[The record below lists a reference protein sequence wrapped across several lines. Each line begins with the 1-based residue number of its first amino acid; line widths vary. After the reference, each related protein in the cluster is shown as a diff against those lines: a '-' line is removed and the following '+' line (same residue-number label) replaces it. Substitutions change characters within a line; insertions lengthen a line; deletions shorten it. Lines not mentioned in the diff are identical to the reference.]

1 MQSNKKSSAHIAID
15 WAELPKDHPAHRQRG
30 AAFLLVV
37 TMLLGAMLVLA
48 GSFRARVVHQA
59 QVTFDQDQRQYLD
72 TVIKNSHHWYQR
84 VALSI
89 EVTGDTPT
97 EADLLQQIAPER
109 KFGVRAAISSRLGL
123 PCSTTASFGSC
134 VPYRV
139 IAVWLPPISSPDTTT
154 FNQANGTLAPDPAVA
169 AAGTTRIFDT
179 KLYQQGLMVQI
190 SELLK
195 TTASRLQNFARAQQS
210 VIGSPSFENYFRSS
224 DCARAISGHFP
235 CVDTYQPITSTTIP
249 SMLGMPNS
257 DFQTPWG
264 DVVQISNLLDS
275 NNSSMPFSLSIKASS
290 PWGQTVSYQVQQT
303 D

>member
-1 MQSNKKSSAHIAID
+1 MQSNTESPSHVAID
-15 WAELPKDHPAHRQRG
+15 WERLPKDHPARRQRG

-59 QVTFDQDQRQYLD
+59 QMTFEQDQRLYLD
-72 TVIKNSHHWYQR
+72 TVIKNSHSWYQR

-97 EADLLQQIAPER
+97 EIDLLQQIAPER

-139 IAVWLPPISSPDTTT
+139 IAVWLPPISSADTTT
-154 FNQANGTLAPDPAVA
+154 FNQANGTLSPDPAVA

-179 KLYQQGLMVQI
+179 KLYQQGQMVQI

-195 TTASRLQNFARAQQS
+195 KTASQLQNFARAQQS

-224 DCARAISGHFP
+224 DCGRAKSGHLP
-235 CVDTYQPITSTTIP
+235 CVDTYQPITRTTIP
-249 SMLGMPNS
+249 TMLGIPDG

-275 NNSSMPFSLSIKASS
+275 NNASLPYSLSIRASS